1 MSSCDTAYLLNM
13 SSAPL
18 PDAAQ
23 LQKPQDYNE
32 TFKVSSYIR
41 LTVQNV
47 FNRSPEALSRF

>member
-1 MSSCDTAYLLNM
+1 M